1 MPFIIKET
9 DDLTQKGTNTS
20 FEYLLKSAM
29 NYLDNEN
36 SNIVRWR
43 SNIDLRKINF
53 MSLDT
58 AEKQKL
64 IETHQVHPTDT
75 GSVEVQVAML
85 SKRISKLSD
94 HLQGN
99 IHDFASRQGLLK
111 MIGKRKRLLSFIK
124 DKNVQRYQELVKK
137 IGIRGWFQLMKKK
150 QSKKKTQFKKKKNYP
165 EKTAFANLE
174 KASSTATTPKRSST
188 GIPKY
193 VADRMARRIFF
204 TAGIPTILGMSV
216 FVVSYIIVTRNIA
229 EIPPSST
236 IAISA
241 LFFLLGLAGLS
252 FGILSA
258 SWDKEPGSF
267 FGIENIPMN
276 IQRAKAA
283 FKPATQNF
291 EDKS

>member
-1 MPFIIKET
+1 
-9 DDLTQKGTNTS
+9 
-20 FEYLLKSAM
+20 
-29 NYLDNEN
+29 
-36 SNIVRWR
+36 
-43 SNIDLRKINF
+43 
-53 MSLDT
+53 
-58 AEKQKL
+58 
-64 IETHQVHPTDT
+64 
-75 GSVEVQVAML
+75 
-85 SKRISKLSD
+85 
-94 HLQGN
+94 
-99 IHDFASRQGLLK
+99 
-111 MIGKRKRLLSFIK
+111 
-124 DKNVQRYQELVKK
+124 
-137 IGIRGWFQLMKKK
+137 MKKK
-150 QSKKKTQFKKKKNYP
+150 QSKKKAPNRKKKNLDN
-165 EKTAFANLE
+165 KTAFTNIEE
-174 KASSTATTPKRSST
+174 KSKNYISPKPTAS

-216 FVVSYIIVTRNIA
+216 FVVSYIIVTKNIA

-291 EDKS
+291 EEKS